1 MQQEENVQKELPA
14 KSKSKNA
21 QKNEGRSPSKHF
33 AVEAKVITIGGSQ
46 PMQIGYVI
54 NRKGMMYDVH
64 FQDGYT
70 GRFHTNNLEEYLP
83 AKDNGTTTECSGIA
97 ANNREAAGANYAIFG
112 DAPKRRNQTASQSAQ
127 QFPVLPD
134 MEQFEMGE
142 QHSNIED
149 WIDRFNFAIDCA
161 APTLP
166 DELKVKL
173 LMTKLAG
180 VAYSEYSK
188 SCLPKKVAEFTF
200 AQTMEKLK
208 VKHDGEEFGMFINR
222 QKRLLRD
229 FNFKKLN
236 EEQFNCLVLLLSLKE
251 PNESI
256 LRSRILAKLAA
267 DGDQIKYD
275 NVVEDLKVYL
285 STISEAKTLEQPPT
299 TTKNIFAVKKG
310 NKKREGSSS
319 SSSVKSASSYGNLA
333 QRGCWRCGVSH
344 FPKKCNHLKTTCR
357 KCNKTGH
364 LERMCAKHQAWLKK
378 NDDRIKDEK
387 ATNCVRIGALML
399 ENGTQQKKLIE
410 APIGVNGM
418 QNSLLEGKSRKDN
431 FLFLRTNPKICLEP
445 T

>member
-1 MQQEENVQKELPA
+1 MWAKCQKG
-14 KSKSKNA
+14 KC
-21 QKNEGRSPSKHF
+21 GRS
-33 AVEAKVITIGGSQ
+33 AKKANVGEVTKRQ
-46 PMQIGYVI
+46 MW
-54 NRKGMMYDVH
+54 
-64 FQDGYT
+64 
-70 GRFHTNNLEEYLP
+70 

-127 QFPVLPD
+127 QLPVLPD

-188 SCLPKKVAEFTF
+188 SCLPKKVTEFTF

-236 EEQFNCLVLLLSLKE
+236 EEQFNCLVLLLSLKA

-310 NKKREGSSS
+310 IRKEKDPRAVLPSKVLLRMEIWHN
-319 SSSVKSASSYGNLA
+319 ADA
-333 QRGCWRCGVSH
+333 GVA
-344 FPKKCNHLKTTCR
+344 
-357 KCNKTGH
+357 
-364 LERMCAKHQAWLKK
+364 E
-378 NDDRIKDEK
+378 
-387 ATNCVRIGALML
+387 
-399 ENGTQQKKLIE
+399 
-410 APIGVNGM
+410 
-418 QNSLLEGKSRKDN
+418 
-431 FLFLRTNPKICLEP
+431 
-445 T
+445 